1 MVKTQICRVQSP
13 FPCDY
18 THTRAHKQKL
28 VLAAVSKWKPSP
40 EGMQCGWIFLDC
52 LVVSGHGADPSQGG
66 KCPGTAH
73 KARRNQKSLWA
84 RGGRLQGCSAHT
96 AQTSWG
102 TVWLLSML
110 RALWASSSAGTVGC
124 PQEPSLPK
132 VTTYHWASEGTQF
145 SWLPAEISVLRY
157 KIVLHE
163 PPQSRVGLLRE
174 GSVLLLPN

>member
-28 VLAAVSKWKPSP
+28 VRAAVSKWKPSP

-52 LVVSGHGADPSQGG
+52 LVVSGHGVDPSQGG

-73 KARRNQKSLWA
+73 RARGNQKSLWEK
-84 RGGRLQGCSAHT
+84 GGRLQGCSAHT
-96 AQTSWG
+96 AEGQWDRSQCWG
-102 TVWLLSML
+102 LFGHPLQL
-110 RALWASSSAGTVGC
+110 GPWAE
-124 PQEPSLPK
+124 EPSLPK
-132 VTTYHWASEGTQF
+132 VTTYHWASEGAQF

-157 KIVLHE
+157 KTVLHE